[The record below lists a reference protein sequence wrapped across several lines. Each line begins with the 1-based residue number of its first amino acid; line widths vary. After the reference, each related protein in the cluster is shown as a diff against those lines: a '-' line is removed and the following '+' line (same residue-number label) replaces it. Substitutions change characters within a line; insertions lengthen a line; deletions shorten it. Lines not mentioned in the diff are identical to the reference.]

1 MMHRNTR
8 ITYLPKQIRHS
19 LKSENEILFHSV
31 TSSGDLPKLKKLIE
45 EKGGFQNVINSKDY
59 AGCSPLYKA
68 IERGNFDMV
77 KYLIEKGADVNAEWM
92 PKKVA
97 FELRKKIPLHIAIE
111 KEEFLIMKHLLQK
124 GVQIEATSEYGGNTA
139 LHIAIKSTDNP
150 VFVTNL
156 IEFGADVNSVNQY
169 KQTPL
174 HFAVMLNCPVMNNKL
189 EAVKIL
195 LSNGANIN
203 TKTRKESQ
211 SSLHIASK
219 NGHIDMVKYLIEK
232 GASINDADISGD
244 TPLDIAMKNGH
255 SEVVKHLILKGAK
268 QGLYARLKS
277 SGAKRKR
284 QAYNDQDTTNTS
296 DEISD
301 TTSDENE
308 NACGHSNRKPAIFKA
323 GVKRRATTFT
333 IPDSDDD
340 SSNSNDPFDDILEI
354 AKRSRSNV
362 KKLRDKMR
370 ELKQKL
376 NDLRGE
382 MIQKNQEVN
391 DLQEI
396 VNQKNQIIHDLTE
409 ENIQKLDNLQE
420 KVDRKNQ
427 VIHDLTEENI
437 EKNQKLAIQKGKC
450 DTFEKQQ
457 NILMQILNI
466 PENER
471 NFGTLR
477 EALESLKNDYV
488 IEKERAEHLAIIS
501 E

>member
-1 MMHRNTR
+1 
-8 ITYLPKQIRHS
+8 
-19 LKSENEILFHSV
+19 
-31 TSSGDLPKLKKLIE
+31 
-45 EKGGFQNVINSKDY
+45 
-59 AGCSPLYKA
+59 
-68 IERGNFDMV
+68 
-77 KYLIEKGADVNAEWM
+77 
-92 PKKVA
+92 
-97 FELRKKIPLHIAIE
+97 
-111 KEEFLIMKHLLQK
+111 
-124 GVQIEATSEYGGNTA
+124 
-139 LHIAIKSTDNP
+139 
-150 VFVTNL
+150 
-156 IEFGADVNSVNQY
+156 
-169 KQTPL
+169 
-174 HFAVMLNCPVMNNKL
+174 
-189 EAVKIL
+189 
-195 LSNGANIN
+195 
-203 TKTRKESQ
+203 
-211 SSLHIASK
+211 
-219 NGHIDMVKYLIEK
+219 MVKYLIEK

-284 QAYNDQDTTNTS
+284 RAYNDQDTTNTS

-301 TTSDENE
+301 TTSNENE

-333 IPDSDDD
+333 TPDSDDNS
-340 SSNSNDPFDDILEI
+340 SSNSTDPFDGILEI

-370 ELKQKL
+370 ELKKKL
-376 NDLRGE
+376 NDFRGE

-391 DLQEI
+391 NLQEN

-471 NFGTLR
+471 NFGSLR
-477 EALESLKNDYV
+477 EALENLKNDYV
-488 IEKERAEHLAIIS
+488 IEKERAENLAIIS

>member
-92 PKKVA
+92 PKKVE

-111 KEEFLIMKHLLQK
+111 KEEFLIMRHLLQK
-124 GVQIEATSEYGGNTA
+124 GAQIQATAEYGGDTA
-139 LHIAIKSTDNP
+139 LHIVIRSTDNP
-150 VFVTNL
+150 EIVTNL
-156 IEFGADVNSVNQY
+156 IEFGADVNAVN
-169 KQTPL
+169 KEMNRETPL
-174 HFAVMLNCPVMNNKL
+174 HYAVMKNKL

-195 LSNGANIN
+195 LPNGANIN

-244 TPLDIAMKNGH
+244 TPLDFAMKNGH

-284 QAYNDQDTTNTS
+284 QAYNDQDTANTS
-296 DEISD
+296 DEIND

-333 IPDSDDD
+333 TPDSDD
-340 SSNSNDPFDDILEI
+340 SSNSTDPFDGILEI

-391 DLQEI
+391 DLQEN

-409 ENIQKLDNLQE
+409 ENIQKVNNLQE

-450 DTFEKQQ
+450 DTCEKQQ

-466 PENER
+466 TENER

-477 EALESLKNDYV
+477 EALENLKNDYV